1 MQSNGNGM
9 EGERRRD
16 GGAQRGNAYKTRPPS
31 ETPDPRSQR
40 WLLHELKIVMP
51 LPLPNVCITKETKTT
66 TTTTPVVVLL
76 LESINL
82 CVCVCA
88 LNEEEGEEE
97 GEEKRKDCFSFHLCQ
112 QQVMKMTCD
121 LKRDW
126 LQFVR
131 RLSLLLNQLILPA

>member
-82 CVCVCA
+82 CVCVC
-88 LNEEEGEEE
+88 
-97 GEEKRKDCFSFHLCQ
+97 
-112 QQVMKMTCD
+112 
-121 LKRDW
+121 
-126 LQFVR
+126 VR
-131 RLSLLLNQLILPA
+131 IK